1 MMHSRDSHRRRRG
14 AHPES
19 GARRPHGSPDLRV
32 PPAPPRVL
40 GALAALAALTAL
52 AALGAL
58 AGAGPATAATATRG
72 GASTSPTIVKA
83 VETDFHIALSKTSF
97 SPGRYTFVAQN
108 KGGVTHSLE
117 ITGPGLSGAKAS
129 NISPGHSTKLTVTFK
144 KGAYDIF
151 CPIPGHK
158 AMGMNVDI
166 VVGGSSTGGNGGKGG
181 SSGGAGTSTTSN
193 GGGGYGY

>member
-1 MMHSRDSHRRRRG
+1 MTNNRDAVRRRRA
-14 AHPES
+14 AHPEP
-19 GARRPHGSPDLRV
+19 GARRPPL
-32 PPAPPRVL
+32 PPALLVP
-40 GALAALAALTAL
+40 LAALTAL
-52 AALGAL
+52 AAADL
-58 AGAGPATAATATRG
+58 AAAATAAPA
-72 GASTSPTIVKA
+72 GASSGPTIVKA
-83 VETDFHIALSKTSF
+83 VETDFHIALSKTTF

-129 NISPGHSTKLTVTFK
+129 NISPGHSTRLTVTFK

-166 VVGGSSTGGNGGKGG
+166 VVGAGTTGSS
-181 SSGGAGTSTTSN
+181 SRSGGAGTATTSS
-193 GGGGYGY
+193 GGGYGY